1 MAAVPLTYLPHQL
14 RLKLKG
20 TAEPVDAGAPHLQRM
35 DMKKI
40 AIIIKASHVLCHI
53 GK

>member
-35 DMKKI
+35 D
-40 AIIIKASHVLCHI
+40 IIKASHVLCHI